1 MFWVLLVLFFIAMI
15 QTTMLRSGLWDQ
27 SMTNSFQ
34 LCVCIFFLP
43 ICVCFYSIG
52 CVLGK
57 TGMLK
62 NKAVINQM
70 LSWPYCMV
78 GYNLTVLLCAHNSI
92 SFEKMPNTTGWNAA
106 PNCGKASNLR
116 STEGLDVSRRSG
128 VGFLLLI
135 SVLFWSRLLHLLSAT
150 CIVSK
155 ASVRTERC
163 WFFS

>member
-15 QTTMLRSGLWDQ
+15 QTTMLRSGLWT
-27 SMTNSFQ
+27 SPWPIVFNY
-34 LCVCIFFLP
+34 VCAFFFLP
-43 ICVCFYSIG
+43 ICVCFYCIG
-52 CVLGK
+52 CLLGK

-62 NKAVINQM
+62 NKAVINQT
-70 LSWPYCMV
+70 LSWQYCMV

-116 STEGLDVSRRSG
+116 STEGSDASRRSG

-135 SVLFWSRLLHLLSAT
+135 SVLFWSWLLHLLSAT